1 MEVYIRPRHSHSN
14 SFGNDAEKDTAG
26 CRALIRK
33 YIVIGR
39 RPCRRPPPFA
49 IGGEIVDEIIVIRA
63 ADPDGSVFQTIM
75 DALKGKRAEMIDVV
89 EQSASVLRIG
99 DLEIHH
105 EQRRVLMAGR
115 EVELNHGEYAMLY
128 CMASSPGHVFSKAQL
143 YEAAWGEEYLHGTNS
158 VENTIWRL
166 RKKLEEDPRHP
177 IYIKTVFRSGYKIVS
192 GDY

>member
-1 MEVYIRPRHSHSN
+1 M
-14 SFGNDAEKDTAG
+14 
-26 CRALIRK
+26 
-33 YIVIGR
+33 
-39 RPCRRPPPFA
+39 
-49 IGGEIVDEIIVIRA
+49 DEIIVIRA

-128 CMASSPGHVFSKAQL
+128 CMASSPGYVFSKAQL

-177 IYIKTVFRSGYKIVS
+177 AYIKTVVGAGYKIEISCGKS
-192 GDY
+192 G

>member
-1 MEVYIRPRHSHSN
+1 ME
-14 SFGNDAEKDTAG
+14 
-26 CRALIRK
+26 
-33 YIVIGR
+33 
-39 RPCRRPPPFA
+39 
-49 IGGEIVDEIIVIRA
+49 EIIVIRA
-63 ADPDGSVFQTIM
+63 ADPDGSVFQAVM
-75 DALKGKRAEMIDVV
+75 DALKGKRAEVVDVSNL
-89 EQSASVLRIG
+89 SASMLRIG

-105 EQRRVLMAGR
+105 EQGRVLMAGR